1 MTVQQTSGVRN
12 LAAAGSLHTT
22 QQSGSAI
29 SYDDQS
35 GLTAADFAAFEWR
48 YHQYQYRNG
57 RTTAQVGDE
66 PARAADWE
74 LILVSS
80 FWDSNGTW
88 QSANAVFRPPVDDNH
103 LVDGHPPRYVD
114 IDFDE
119 GGRPLPAGSAAPAGA
134 ESGAEPAASRAR
146 AARRPSP
153 GGPTPSTPTPLPPAT
168 PLSATD
174 RGGRARR

>member
-1 MTVQQTSGVRN
+1 VTVQQTSGVRN

-88 QSANAVFRPPVDDNH
+88 PSATLRGYR
-103 LVDGHPPRYVD
+103 LR
-114 IDFDE
+114 
-119 GGRPLPAGSAAPAGA
+119 RRRAAPA
-134 ESGAEPAASRAR
+134 SRQR
-146 AARRPSP
+146 SSRWR
-153 GGPTPSTPTPLPPAT
+153 
-168 PLSATD
+168 
-174 RGGRARR
+174 